1 MNILIVGCGKV
12 GSRLADTLC
21 QLGHDVSI
29 VASKR
34 DSFDRLSDDFSGF
47 TIQGVPIDLDI
58 LRQAGIEGCDAI
70 AAVTEDDN
78 TNIMVCQIAR
88 EIFNVPKI
96 IARIFDPLRED
107 IFSRFDIQSICP
119 TNITVSSIY
128 ALLTDRT
135 QTKHLTLGNEVLSV
149 STMKAPEELVGKS
162 ILDAARYLQPESL
175 IAVLDETGQI
185 SMAMDAVLNPSHYHH
200 IIKES
205 DRLLLS
211 TNVH

>member
-12 GSRLADTLC
+12 GSKLADTLC

-29 VASKR
+29 IAAKR
-34 DSFDRLSDDFSGF
+34 ESFDRLSDDFSGF
-47 TIQGVPIDLDI
+47 TIHGVPIDLDI
-58 LRQAGIEGCDAI
+58 LRQAGIEGCDAL

-107 IFSRFDIQSICP
+107 IFSRFDIQSLCP

-128 ALLTDRT
+128 AMLTDRT
-135 QTKHLTLGNEVLSV
+135 QTRHLTLGNEVLSV
-149 STMKAPEELVGKS
+149 STLKVPPECVGKT
-162 ILDAARYLQPESL
+162 IVEAAKILQPESL
-175 IAVLDETGQI
+175 IAVLDETGYI
-185 SMAMDAVLNPSHYHH
+185 SMAVDALLDPLGEQH
-200 IIKES
+200 IIQDT

-211 TNVH
+211 TSVY